1 MTMALRP
8 PSSPSLGLLARA
20 LCGAQ
25 AASLVSDG
33 CCVRAARWLRARV
46 LRARGLLELKTPM
59 GGLVNSMGSGLAC
72 RLRHAAAI
80 PPGRADLCTVLWPP
94 VWACPTCA
102 GRVCG
107 VVVCLCGGPAT
118 AAPRARVETW
128 RGWRRHRSAS
138 AWWAIVPRSMCPGCA
153 SRTASWVLWVLA
165 LAARWGHPGA
175 RARWGRAPGH
185 DGAAPCRLACVLLG
199 GQRRESA
206 GWPDA
211 GARSPPSFT
220 CCGGVF

>member
-1 MTMALRP
+1 MAMALRP

-25 AASLVSDG
+25 AAPLVSDE

-46 LRARGLLELKTPM
+46 LRARGLLELKTLM
-59 GGLVNSMGSGLAC
+59 GGLVNSMGSSLAC

-80 PPGRADLCTVLWPP
+80 PPERADLCSVLWPP
-94 VWACPTCA
+94 VWACPTCT

-107 VVVCLCGGPAT
+107 VVVCLCGGPAA

-138 AWWAIVPRSMCPGCA
+138 AWLPGGHSYPAPCAPAALRAPRPGCSGCSPWPLA
-153 SRTASWVLWVLA
+153 GAAQVLA
-165 LAARWGHPGA
+165 AA
-175 RARWGRAPGH
+175 
-185 DGAAPCRLACVLLG
+185 
-199 GQRRESA
+199 
-206 GWPDA
+206 
-211 GARSPPSFT
+211 
-220 CCGGVF
+220 VF